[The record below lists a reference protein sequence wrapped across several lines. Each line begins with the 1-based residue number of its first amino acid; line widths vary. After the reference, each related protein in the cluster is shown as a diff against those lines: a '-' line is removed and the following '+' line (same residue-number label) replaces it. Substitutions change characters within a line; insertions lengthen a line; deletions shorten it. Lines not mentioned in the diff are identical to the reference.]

1 MKFFV
6 IGDED
11 TVLGFSL
18 VGVEGVVVRDAD
30 AARQLLDRSIERQD
44 IGIILITE
52 RIAALIR
59 SEVDNYFY
67 RTPYPLI
74 IEIPDRLG
82 PIETRISLKEAVQTA
97 VGVRME

>member
-18 VGVEGVVVRDAD
+18 AGIDGEAVNEAEEAKASLEKAFKMEG
-30 AARQLLDRSIERQD
+30 L
-44 IGIILITE
+44 GIIVITE
-52 RIAALIR
+52 RVAEKIR
-59 SEVDNYFY
+59 SLVDQYIYKTTF
-67 RTPYPLI
+67 PLI

-82 PIETRISLKEAVQTA
+82 P
-97 VGVRME
+97 VGRGKCHFPPARV